1 MSVTRYFVHM
11 WLSVTSA
18 CGTESAIN
26 TSRKREVRMGPEC
39 SCCHKDSERCIIAN
53 GHHTKSAQQYRGEG
67 VYIYYIYIYIYIPV
81 YIHCIDILYEH
92 SGAHWKLILCF
103 NLSTV
108 SQSRYILKT
117 ESLYVLKQDSKFNV
131 YI

>member
-1 MSVTRYFVHM
+1 MFTLITVAWNNLDECNQILCTHVIVSDKRM
-11 WLSVTSA
+11 WDRISNQH
-18 CGTESAIN
+18 IQ
-26 TSRKREVRMGPEC
+26 KVRMGPEC

-92 SGAHWKLILCF
+92 SGAH
-103 NLSTV
+103 
-108 SQSRYILKT
+108 
-117 ESLYVLKQDSKFNV
+117 
-131 YI
+131 